1 MHSSRQLPDRMSRR
15 LVFGLMAVFLF
26 SCRQNQDAAVTDSTT
41 PVKDT
46 VKITLDSA
54 AYRWEGDKI
63 LVNWDDLLDI
73 RFEKKPHELLDSV
86 DIPVFNDRVKALD
99 GRDVI
104 VEGFYIPVEETGD
117 ENIVILSAYPFA
129 ECFFCGQAGV
139 ESIIDV
145 LINEKL
151 PTIKTDTKVRFSGK
165 FRTNPDNFDYL
176 IYILDDARYLG
187 SK

>member
-1 MHSSRQLPDRMSRR
+1 MHSPRQHSDRMFRR
-15 LVFGLMAVFLF
+15 LVISLAAVLLL
-26 SCRQNQDAAVTDSTT
+26 SCRQNQDVPVTETAI
-41 PVKDT
+41 PAMDT
-46 VKITLDSA
+46 LKITLDST

-86 DIPVFNDRVKALD
+86 DIPVFSDKVKAIN
-99 GRDVI
+99 GMEVI
-104 VEGFYIPVEETGD
+104 IEGFYIPVEETGD

-139 ESIIDV
+139 ESIVDV
-145 LINEKL
+145 LIKEKL

-165 FRTNPDNFDYL
+165 FRVNPDNFDFL
-176 IYILDDARYLG
+176 IYILDDARFLG
-187 SK
+187 AK

>member
-1 MHSSRQLPDRMSRR
+1 MYRR
-15 LVFGLMAVFLF
+15 LVYGLMAIVWI
-26 SCRQNQDAAVTDSTT
+26 SCRQNQEAVLSEAAPPTR
-41 PVKDT
+41 DT
-46 VKITLDSA
+46 SKIVLDSA

-63 LVNWDDLLDI
+63 LVNWEDLLDI
-73 RFEKKPHELLDSV
+73 RFEKQSHELLDSA
-86 DIPVFNDRVKALD
+86 DIPVFNERVKALD

-145 LINEKL
+145 LIKEKL
-151 PTIKTDTKVRFSGK
+151 PSIKTDTKVRFSGK
-165 FRTNPDNFDYL
+165 FRTNPDNFDFL
-176 IYILDDARYLG
+176 IYILDDARFLG
-187 SK
+187 NK